1 MPVGVSFCKQCRLAG
16 RLECLALNDAEQ
28 IVAKILLVEDEAEL
42 REELARFLLRSG
54 HQVWQ
59 AGSMAEFSALQVA
72 SDIAILDVGLPDG
85 TGLDVAHL
93 IRRESPRTGIIMLTA
108 RSSTQD
114 MLSGLNGGADH
125 YLVKPFRLLELD
137 AIINALYRRIGGD
150 WCLNLRTR
158 QLLSPQG
165 LHISLSL
172 AELLLF
178 QQLAAAG
185 LQILNRKNLVEAL
198 GFNWLDFD
206 MRRLDTMISRLRK
219 RWADETGTA
228 LPLKTEH
235 GKGYSFL
242 ATIAQLQ

>member
-1 MPVGVSFCKQCRLAG
+1 MSSK
-16 RLECLALNDAEQ
+16 NAEQ
-28 IVAKILLVEDEAEL
+28 IVAKVLLVEDEVEL

-54 HQVWQ
+54 HQVIQ
-59 AGSMAEFSALQVA
+59 AGSLAEFAQLQATV
-72 SDIAILDVGLPDG
+72 DIAILDIGLPDG
-85 TGLDVAHL
+85 TGLDVAQL
-93 IRRESPRTGIIMLTA
+93 IRSKTPRTGIIMLTA

-125 YLVKPFRLLELD
+125 YLVKPFRLLELN

-158 QLLSPQG
+158 RLLSAQG
-165 LHISLSL
+165 LQISLSL
-172 AELLLF
+172 AELELF
-178 QQLAAAG
+178 QQLATAG
-185 LQILNRKNLVEAL
+185 LHVLNRRDLVEAM
-198 GFNWLDFD
+198 GYNWLEFD

-242 ATIAQLQ
+242 ATITVVQ